1 MRLTVLGR
9 YSPYPP
15 PGGAC
20 VSYLLT
26 AGETQI
32 LVECGSG
39 AVSRLQEVS
48 HWNNLSAVVLSH
60 LHGDHM
66 SDMLV
71 LKYAVYLDVLSGKR
85 KEPLVVYC
93 PAEPAA
99 ERSLLDYKGAMR
111 VVPVGP
117 GDTVEIGGVT
127 VKFVAAVHSI
137 PALSMSFEHQ
147 GKRLVYSGDTEPNPA
162 LRALAEGADMLL
174 CEATLTEDRKG
185 PGHMTGAD
193 AGRLAAGASVG
204 RLLLTHFEVNH
215 VVAGVMNEVRDI
227 CPQAEGVKPMC
238 SYSTIT
244 DNPLHTMKG

>member
-1 MRLTVLGR
+1 VLGR

-48 HWNNLSAVVLSH
+48 HWSNLSAVVLSH

-71 LKYAVYLDVLSGKR
+71 LKYALYLDMLEGKR
-85 KEPLVVYC
+85 REPLTVYC

-99 ERSLLDYKGAMR
+99 ERSLLDYRGAMK
-111 VVPVGP
+111 VVPVTP
-117 GDTVEIGGVT
+117 GDVLDIGGVT
-127 VKFVAAVHSI
+127 VRFVAAVHSI
-137 PALSMSFEHQ
+137 PALSMSFEYQ

-162 LRALAEGADMLL
+162 LRQLAEGADMLL
-174 CEATLTEDRKG
+174 CEATLTEDRRV
-185 PGHMTGAD
+185 PGHCVGAD
-193 AGRLAAGASVG
+193 VGRLAMEARVG
-204 RLLLTHFEVNH
+204 RLLVTHFETRFPVSGITH
-215 VVAGVMNEVRDI
+215 EVRQTFAAAI
-227 CPQAEGVKPMC
+227 EVKEKTG
-238 SYSTIT
+238 YEI
-244 DNPLHTMKG
+244 

>member
-1 MRLTVLGR
+1 
-9 YSPYPP
+9 
-15 PGGAC
+15 

-32 LVECGSG
+32 LIDCGSG

-48 HWNNLSAVVLSH
+48 HWNNLSAVILSH

-71 LKYAVYLDVLSGKR
+71 LKYAVYLDMLDGKR
-85 KEPLVVYC
+85 KEPLIVYC

-99 ERSLLDYKGAMR
+99 ERSLLDYKGAVK

-117 GDTVEIGGVT
+117 GDTLDVGGVT

-137 PALSMSFEHQ
+137 PALSMSFEHG

-162 LRALAEGADMLL
+162 LRELAEGADMLL
-174 CEATLTEDRKG
+174 CEATLTEDRKA

-193 AGRLAAGASVG
+193 AGRLAKEAGVG
-204 RLLLTHFEVNH
+204 RLLVTHFEVRFPDRRSMQEARG
-215 VVAGVMNEVRDI
+215 VFVAATEVE
-227 CPQAEGVKPMC
+227 EGV
-238 SYSTIT
+238 SYEV
-244 DNPLHTMKG
+244 

>member
-1 MRLTVLGR
+1 VKLTVLGR

-20 VSYLLT
+20 VSYLLS

-32 LVECGSG
+32 LIECGSG

-71 LKYAVYLDVLSGKR
+71 LKYAVYLDALSGKR
-85 KEPLVVYC
+85 KEPLIVYC
-93 PAEPAA
+93 PAEPGA
-99 ERSLLDYKGAMR
+99 ERSLLDYKGAVK

-117 GDTVEIGGVT
+117 GDTVEIGGVS
-127 VKFVAAVHSI
+127 VRFVAAVHSI
-137 PALSMSFEHQ
+137 PALSMSFECQ

-162 LRALAEGADMLL
+162 LRALAERADMLL

-193 AGRLAAGASVG
+193 AGRLATEAKVG
-204 RLLLTHFEVNH
+204 RLLVTHFETRFPDRRSMREARGLFAAAIEVEQ
-215 VVAGVMNEVRDI
+215 GV
-227 CPQAEGVKPMC
+227 
-238 SYSTIT
+238 SY
-244 DNPLHTMKG
+244 DV